1 MVDAFAL
8 TEGATV
14 ESWDPG
20 VNECEPVDRLWV
32 AEELELVNEV
42 EMGVELESKDESAL
56 AAELGETKELEAVD
70 EDEGEG
76 TTTNG
81 LETAAAP
88 AEGVFELSVES
99 TVVVLYVDVKW

>member
-8 TEGATV
+8 TEGDTV

-42 EMGVELESKDESAL
+42 V
-56 AAELGETKELEAVD
+56 EAVD